1 MPTDYDNASISDL
14 IDDFVMQEITFD
26 EVIKINKNKIEKLI
40 FECTKRVRNK
50 NKIFF
55 VGSGTS
61 GRLGMIESSE
71 IYPTFGDNTYIGI
84 IAGGTSAMTKSI
96 EGSEDSLN
104 DGIDQLNIHKLNSED
119 LVIGI
124 STSGTTPYTIATL
137 NKCKSKKIKTCLISN
152 KSQNDY
158 DINIQLGVQKE
169 KISGSTRML
178 SGTLTK
184 QLLNMITTISMI
196 KSGKTY
202 KNYMVNV
209 KPLNKKLIKR
219 SINIISEI
227 TNTSERDAKILFE
240 KSNYQIKHAIVMQ
253 IKKLDYENAKKLLKD
268 NDGFLNKI
276 I

>member
-104 DGIDQLNIHKLNSED
+104 DGIDQLNIHRLNSED

-124 STSGTTPYTIATL
+124 STSGTTPFTISTL

-227 TNTSERDAKILFE
+227 TNTSEKNAKILFE

-253 IKKLDYENAKKLLKD
+253 IKKLDYENADKLLKK
-268 NDGFLNKI
+268 NDEFLNKI

>member
-1 MPTDYDNASISDL
+1 MSTDYDNASIGDL
-14 IDDFVMQEITFD
+14 IDDFVIQEITFN

-40 FECTKRVRNK
+40 FECAKRIRNK

-61 GRLGMIESSE
+61 GRLGMIESAE
-71 IYPTFGDNTYIGI
+71 IYPTFGDKTYIGI
-84 IAGGTSAMTKSI
+84 IAGGESAMTKSI

-104 DGIDQLNIHKLNSED
+104 EGIDQLNLHKLNSED

-124 STSGTTPYTIATL
+124 STSGTTPFTIATL

-169 KISGSTRML
+169 KILGSTRML

-219 SINIISEI
+219 SIDIISKI
-227 TNTSERDAKILFE
+227 TNTNERDAEILFK
-240 KSNYQIKHAIVMQ
+240 KSNYQIKHAIVMNV
-253 IKKLDYENAKKLLKD
+253 KKLDYENAKKLLKD

>member
-1 MPTDYDNASISDL
+1 MSTDYDNASIGDL
-14 IDDFVMQEITFD
+14 IDDFVIQEITFN

-40 FECTKRVRNK
+40 FECANRIRNK

-61 GRLGMIESSE
+61 GRLGMIESAE
-71 IYPTFGDNTYIGI
+71 IYPTFGDKTYIGI
-84 IAGGTSAMTKSI
+84 IAGGESAMTKSI

-104 DGIDQLNIHKLNSED
+104 EGIDQLNLHKLNSED

-124 STSGTTPYTIATL
+124 SASGTTPFTIATL

-169 KISGSTRML
+169 KILGSTRML

-219 SINIISEI
+219 SIDIISKI
-227 TNTSERDAKILFE
+227 TNTNERDAEILFK
-240 KSNYQIKHAIVMQ
+240 KSNYQIKHAIVMNV
-253 IKKLDYENAKKLLKD
+253 KKLDYENAKKLLKD

>member
-1 MPTDYDNASISDL
+1 MSTDYDNASIGDL
-14 IDDFVMQEITFD
+14 IDDFVIQEITFN

-40 FECTKRVRNK
+40 FECAKRIRNK

-61 GRLGMIESSE
+61 GRLGMIESAE
-71 IYPTFGDNTYIGI
+71 IYPTFGDKTYIGI
-84 IAGGTSAMTKSI
+84 IAGGESAMTKSI

-104 DGIDQLNIHKLNSED
+104 EGIDQLNLHKLNSED

-124 STSGTTPYTIATL
+124 STSGTTPFTIETL

-169 KISGSTRML
+169 KILGSTRML

-219 SINIISEI
+219 SIDIISKI
-227 TNTSERDAKILFE
+227 TNTNEKDAEILFK
-240 KSNYQIKHAIVMQ
+240 KSNYQIKHAIVMNV
-253 IKKLDYENAKKLLKD
+253 KKLDYENAKKLLKD

>member
-1 MPTDYDNASISDL
+1 MSTDYDNASIGDL
-14 IDDFVMQEITFD
+14 IDDFVIQEITFN

-40 FECTKRVRNK
+40 FECAKRIRNK

-61 GRLGMIESSE
+61 GRLGMIESAE
-71 IYPTFGDNTYIGI
+71 IYPTFGDKTYIGI
-84 IAGGTSAMTKSI
+84 IAGGESAITKSI

-104 DGIDQLNIHKLNSED
+104 EGIDQLNLHKLNSED

-124 STSGTTPYTIATL
+124 STSGTTPFTIATL

-169 KISGSTRML
+169 KILDSTRML

-202 KNYMVNV
+202 KNYMVDV

-219 SINIISEI
+219 SIDIISKI
-227 TNTSERDAKILFE
+227 TNTNERDAEILFK
-240 KSNYQIKHAIVMQ
+240 KSNYQIKHAIVMNV
-253 IKKLDYENAKKLLKD
+253 KKLDYENAKKLLKD

>member
-1 MPTDYDNASISDL
+1 MPINYDNASISDL
-14 IDDFVMQEITFD
+14 IDDFVIPEITFND
-26 EVIKINKNKIEKLI
+26 VIKTNKIKIEKLI
-40 FECTKRVRNK
+40 FECVNRIRNK

-61 GRLGMIESSE
+61 GRLGMIESAE
-71 IYPTFGDNTYIGI
+71 IYPTFGDKTYIGI
-84 IAGGTSAMTKSI
+84 IAGGDSAMTKSI

-104 DGIDQLNIHKLNSED
+104 DGIDQLNLHKLNSED

-124 STSGTTPYTIATL
+124 STSGTTPFTIATL
-137 NKCKSKKIKTCLISN
+137 NNCKNKQIKTCLISN

-169 KISGSTRML
+169 KILGSTRML

-219 SINIISEI
+219 SIDIISKI
-227 TNTSERDAKILFE
+227 TNTNEIDAEILFK
-240 KSNYQIKHAIVMQ
+240 KSNYQIKHAIVMH

>member
-1 MPTDYDNASISDL
+1 MATDYDNASISDL

-124 STSGTTPYTIATL
+124 STSGTTPFTISTL

-227 TNTSERDAKILFE
+227 TNTSEKNAKILFE

-253 IKKLDYENAKKLLKD
+253 IKKLDYENADKLLKK
-268 NDGFLNKI
+268 NDEFLNKI

>member
-1 MPTDYDNASISDL
+1 MSTDYDNASIGDL
-14 IDDFVMQEITFD
+14 IDDFVIQEITFN
-26 EVIKINKNKIEKLI
+26 EVIKI
-40 FECTKRVRNK
+40 NK

-61 GRLGMIESSE
+61 GRLGMIESAE
-71 IYPTFGDNTYIGI
+71 IYPTFGDKTYIGI
-84 IAGGTSAMTKSI
+84 IAGGESAMTKSI

-104 DGIDQLNIHKLNSED
+104 EGIDQLNLHKLNSED

-124 STSGTTPYTIATL
+124 STSGTTPFTIATL

-169 KISGSTRML
+169 KILDSTRML

-219 SINIISEI
+219 SIDIISKI
-227 TNTSERDAKILFE
+227 TNTNERDAEILFK
-240 KSNYQIKHAIVMQ
+240 KSNYQIKHAIVMNV
-253 IKKLDYENAKKLLKD
+253 KKLDYENAKKLLKD

>member
-1 MPTDYDNASISDL
+1 
-14 IDDFVMQEITFD
+14 
-26 EVIKINKNKIEKLI
+26 
-40 FECTKRVRNK
+40 
-50 NKIFF
+50 
-55 VGSGTS
+55 
-61 GRLGMIESSE
+61 
-71 IYPTFGDNTYIGI
+71 
-84 IAGGTSAMTKSI
+84 MTKSI

-104 DGIDQLNIHKLNSED
+104 DGIDQLNLHKLNSED

-124 STSGTTPYTIATL
+124 STSGTTPFTIATL
-137 NKCKSKKIKTCLISN
+137 NNCKNKQIKTCLISN

-169 KISGSTRML
+169 KILGSTRML

-219 SINIISEI
+219 SIDIISKI
-227 TNTSERDAKILFE
+227 TNTSERDAEILFK
-240 KSNYQIKHAIVMQ
+240 KSNYQIKHAIVMNV
-253 IKKLDYENAKKLLKD
+253 KKLDYENAKKLLKD

>member
-14 IDDFVMQEITFD
+14 INDFVIQEITFD

-124 STSGTTPYTIATL
+124 STSGTTPFTISTL

-227 TNTSERDAKILFE
+227 TNTSEKNAKILFE

-253 IKKLDYENAKKLLKD
+253 IKKLDYDNADKLLKK
-268 NDGFLNKI
+268 NNEFLNKI

>member
-14 IDDFVMQEITFD
+14 IDDFVIQEITFD

-124 STSGTTPYTIATL
+124 STSGTTPFTISTL

-227 TNTSERDAKILFE
+227 TNTSEKNAKILFE

-253 IKKLDYENAKKLLKD
+253 IKKLDYENADKLLKK
-268 NDGFLNKI
+268 NDEFLNKI

>member
-253 IKKLDYENAKKLLKD
+253 IKKLDYENADKLLK
-268 NDGFLNKI
+268 NNNEFLNKI

>member
-1 MPTDYDNASISDL
+1 MSTDYDNASIGDL
-14 IDDFVMQEITFD
+14 IDDFVIQEITFN

-40 FECTKRVRNK
+40 FECAKRIRNK

-61 GRLGMIESSE
+61 GRLGMIESAE
-71 IYPTFGDNTYIGI
+71 IYPTFGDKTYIGI
-84 IAGGTSAMTKSI
+84 IAGGESAMTKSI

-104 DGIDQLNIHKLNSED
+104 EGIDQLNLHKLNSED

-124 STSGTTPYTIATL
+124 STSGTTPFTIATL

-169 KISGSTRML
+169 KILDSTRML

-202 KNYMVNV
+202 KNYMVDV

-219 SINIISEI
+219 SIDIISKI
-227 TNTSERDAKILFE
+227 TNTNERDAEILFK
-240 KSNYQIKHAIVMQ
+240 KSNYQIKHAIVMNV
-253 IKKLDYENAKKLLKD
+253 KKLDYENAKKLLKD